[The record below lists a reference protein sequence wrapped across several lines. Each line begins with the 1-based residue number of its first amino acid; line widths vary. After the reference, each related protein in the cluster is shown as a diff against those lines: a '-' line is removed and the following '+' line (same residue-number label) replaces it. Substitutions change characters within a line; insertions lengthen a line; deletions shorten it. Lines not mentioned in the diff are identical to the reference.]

1 MRSLLFVPGDSERK
15 IEKALGGGA
24 DVVIFDLEDSVS
36 AGAKQA
42 ARETVRESLDRLPP
56 EQRSSAP
63 KLFVRV
69 NALDTGLTSADLT
82 AVMPG
87 RPDGIMQP
95 KTRSAA
101 DVHSLSAMLDDLE
114 AAQGV
119 QPGATEIIAIATE
132 TAGSLFHMGSYVEA
146 GPRLAG
152 MAWGAE
158 DLSADLGASANRD
171 EHGVYTG
178 AYQLARTLC
187 LLGAVAAGVDP
198 VDTVYVNFRD
208 DDGLRREAEA
218 CAAEGFTAKMAIH
231 PAQVPIINEV
241 FTPSPETLAQA
252 QRVIEA
258 FASAGDAGVIGL
270 DGEMLDRPH
279 LTRAEKLI
287 ARAAKYQAG

>member
-15 IEKALGGGA
+15 IEKALGSGA

-42 ARETVRESLDRLPP
+42 ARETVRESLDRLLP

-101 DVHSLSAMLDDLE
+101 DVHTLSAMLDDLE
-114 AAQGV
+114 AARGV

-132 TAGSLFHMGSYVEA
+132 TARSLFHMGSYVEA

-187 LLGAVAAGVDP
+187 LAGAVAAGVDP

-241 FTPSPETLAQA
+241 FTPSPETLARA
-252 QRVIEA
+252 QRIIEA